1 MENEEIQQESFFP
14 NLEQRPRG
22 KRGIGARPLLES
34 EIKDAQ
40 SKSRSAFEAARSLG
54 VSYNTYKKYAQLYGI
69 FENLKNPYGICIEKA
84 KAIKNK
90 KYNIKCSVEISDS
103 HYIIVFDFIVFD

>member
-1 MENEEIQQESFFP
+1 MENEEIQQDGFFP

-34 EIKDAQ
+34 EIKAAQ
-40 SKSRSAFEAARSLG
+40 EKSRSAFEAARSLG

-69 FENLKNPYGICIEKA
+69 F
-84 KAIKNK
+84 
-90 KYNIKCSVEISDS
+90 
-103 HYIIVFDFIVFD
+103 

>member
-34 EIKDAQ
+34 HHAQ
-40 SKSRSAFEAARSLG
+40 AASCRCLL
-54 VSYNTYKKYAQLYGI
+54 A
-69 FENLKNPYGICIEKA
+69 
-84 KAIKNK
+84 
-90 KYNIKCSVEISDS
+90 
-103 HYIIVFDFIVFD
+103 